1 MAAQPFNAYTFG
13 LEEEFFLV
21 SWRTRRA
28 PSRVPKSFVKLCR
41 QRFGDYVDN
50 ELLQSQIEVSSP
62 VFDDMATARD
72 QMARL
77 RRGVAELADTVGLK
91 LVAAGTHPLNAWHQQ
106 VHTDKS
112 RYTRIIND
120 FQMVGRRSLLCGL
133 HVHVAPPA
141 EVDRVELM
149 NRLMPWLPLFLALST
164 SSPFWNRQ
172 CTGLLSYRQSAY
184 DEWPR
189 SGIPDFFAD
198 EAEYQTFCD
207 LLIKAGAIRD
217 ASFMWWA
224 IRPAHR
230 YPTLELRI
238 ADACTHLEDA
248 LALAALFRCLVRAHV
263 RRPELG
269 VTRTALTRRIIDEN
283 RWRAKR
289 FGLEARFIDEQTGV
303 AIECVR
309 VLDAAIELV
318 LEDAHQLNCEESLR
332 HLGTIVN
339 RGTSAQEQLA
349 LYRNVRDGGASNT
362 DALRAVVDWLIETST
377 AVPADQAEGQPLPL
391 NV

>member
-1 MAAQPFNAYTFG
+1 MATEPSSPYTFG

-21 SWRTRRA
+21 SPATRRA
-28 PSRVPKSFVKLCR
+28 PSRVPKAFLQRCR
-41 QRFGDYVDN
+41 QRFGACIGS
-50 ELLQSQIEVSSP
+50 ELLQSQIELSSP
-62 VFDDMATARD
+62 VFEHMATART

-77 RRGVAELADTVGLK
+77 RRGLTELADSAGLRI
-91 LVAAGTHPLNAWHQQ
+91 VAAGTHPLSAWHQQ
-106 VHTDKS
+106 TQTDRS
-112 RYTRIIND
+112 RYARIIDD
-120 FQMVGRRSLLCGL
+120 FQMVGRRNLLCGL
-133 HVHVAPPA
+133 HVHVAPPTD
-141 EVDRVELM
+141 VDRVALM

-164 SSPFWNRQ
+164 SSPFWNRR

-198 EAEYQTFCD
+198 EAEYRTFCE
-207 LLIKAGAIRD
+207 LLTRVGAIKD
-217 ASFMWWA
+217 ASFLWWA

-269 VTRTALTRRIIDEN
+269 QARTALTRRIIDEN

-289 FGLEARFIDEQTGV
+289 FGPDASFIDETTGGV
-303 AIECVR
+303 VECVR

-318 LEDAHQLNCEESLR
+318 SEDAHELDCEVPLR
-332 HLGTIVN
+332 HLNTIVT
-339 RGTSAQEQLA
+339 RGTSAQQQLV
-349 LYRNVRDGGASNT
+349 LYHSLRNAGSGNIE
-362 DALRAVVDWLIETST
+362 ALRAVIDWLAETSIS
-377 AVPADQAEGQPLPL
+377 VSE
-391 NV
+391 

>member
-1 MAAQPFNAYTFG
+1 MAAQPFSAYTFG
-13 LEEEFFLV
+13 MEEEFFLV
-21 SWRTRRA
+21 SSRTRSA

-41 QRFGDYVDN
+41 QRFGDYVDS

-62 VFDDMATARD
+62 VFDNMATARD

-77 RRGVAELADTVGLK
+77 RRGVAELADSVGLK
-91 LVAAGTHPLNAWHQQ
+91 LVAAGTHPLNAWHHQA
-106 VHTDKS
+106 HTDKS

-120 FQMVGRRSLLCGL
+120 FQIVGQRSLLCGL

-141 EVDRVELM
+141 GVDRVALM

-164 SSPFWNRQ
+164 SSPFWNRR

-198 EAEYQTFCD
+198 EAEYRNFCD
-207 LLIKAGAIRD
+207 LLIKAGAIKD

-224 IRPAHR
+224 IRPSRR
-230 YPTLELRI
+230 YPTIELRI

-263 RRPELG
+263 RTPELG
-269 VTRTALTRRIIDEN
+269 AARTALTRRIIDEN

-289 FGLEARFIDEQTGV
+289 FGLDAQFIDERTGTV
-303 AIECVR
+303 VDGVR

-318 LEDAHQLNCEESLR
+318 AEDAHQLDCEESLR
-332 HLGTIVN
+332 HLGTIVA

-349 LYRNVRDGGASNT
+349 IYRKSRNAGSSNT
-362 DALRAVVDWLIETST
+362 DALHAVVNWLIETSV
-377 AVPADQAEGQPLPL
+377 AFSGRPGK
-391 NV
+391 